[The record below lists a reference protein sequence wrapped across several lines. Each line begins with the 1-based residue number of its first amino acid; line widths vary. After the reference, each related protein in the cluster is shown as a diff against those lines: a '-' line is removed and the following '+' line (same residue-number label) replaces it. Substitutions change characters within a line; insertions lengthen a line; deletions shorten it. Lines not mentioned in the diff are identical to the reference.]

1 MNERLNS
8 DARWLERTKH
18 DFDAAVEATD
28 VAVAASLRA
37 ARARALDDAGR
48 HSWRVPATLWLPAVA
63 IAGLAAVVLVPRID
77 SVGPGEPRDIGTVAA
92 ADLELLLGEEEF
104 DMFAELEFYEWLEM
118 QDGPAADDGTEDG
131 VG

>member
-1 MNERLNS
+1 MNDKLDS
-8 DARWLERTKH
+8 DARWLERTKR

-28 VAVAASLRA
+28 VAAAAGLRA
-37 ARARALDDAGR
+37 ARTRALDHAGG
-48 HSWRVPATLWLPAVA
+48 HAWRMPSTVWLPAVA
-63 IAGLAAVVLVPRID
+63 VAGLAAIVLVPRID
-77 SVGPGEPRDIGTVAA
+77 SVGPAEPRDLGTVAA

-104 DMFAELEFYEWLEM
+104 DMFAELEFYEWLEL

>member
-1 MNERLNS
+1 MNDRLDG
-8 DARWLERTKH
+8 DARLLERTKR

-28 VAVAASLRA
+28 VGVAAGLRV
-37 ARARALDDAGR
+37 ARTRALDCVDGR
-48 HSWRVPATLWLPAVA
+48 AWRVPLTLWLPAVA
-63 IAGLAAVVLVPRID
+63 VAGLAAIVLVPRID
-77 SVGPGEPRDIGTVAA
+77 SVGPAEPRDLGTVAV

-104 DMFAELEFYEWLEM
+104 DMFAELEFYEWLDL